1 MVLKPLVNSGIN
13 YQPSPGVLNFQLLL
27 RQPPCRPDF
36 HQCHHLQRQ
45 VFSMVRFRSEDKVIR
60 LFVLKGYEH
69 LESRNLLG
77 KDGCPTPEKNTH
89 DFQHLL
95 RFQHL
100 ETRKL
105 HHTSVWIQPLICF
118 PPGPGDHPGR
128 QRERGSESGDGKS
141 AA

>member
-1 MVLKPLVNSGIN
+1 
-13 YQPSPGVLNFQLLL
+13 
-27 RQPPCRPDF
+27 
-36 HQCHHLQRQ
+36 
-45 VFSMVRFRSEDKVIR
+45 MVRLRSEDKVIR

-77 KDGCPTPEKNTH
+77 KDGCPTAKKTH
-89 DFQHLL
+89 IIFNAKL

-105 HHTSVWIQPLICF
+105 HHTSVWIQRFFF
-118 PPGPGDHPGR
+118 PPKCGR
-128 QRERGSESGDGKS
+128 AEKSVRPFQGGKGKGAPSPVMESR